1 MNELTPTTETTETTT
16 PPPAVSIADH
26 AAQFDPQ
33 VVKEAEREEPLVT
46 PPTVVRARDPK
57 SGQFSDKPRHR
68 AQSQKAAPT
77 DVPRIAELTKRLR
90 EAERERDE
98 WKGKV
103 APAPVESRPVPAVTP
118 KPTTSAAEFSTPK
131 PTIDSLM
138 AKGVGDPYAE
148 LPTAL
153 WEWNEAKRNHAET
166 QAKSASAAAAQTQA
180 LTERVESFRAKTPDY
195 DDVMAKAQ
203 QDTCTPLLW
212 HLLTTDDN
220 GPAIGY
226 YLAQHPS
233 EFDQMLLETWQT
245 PVTPQA
251 VAILQRRLLPR
262 VQAAPTESA
271 APARPF
277 TSAPRPPNSVRTGAI
292 KTDDAPPE
300 RIRSIAEHRQ
310 HFAPKR

>member
-1 MNELTPTTETTETTT
+1 MNELTPTTETTETVT

-46 PPTVVRARDPK
+46 PPAAVRARDPK

-68 AQSQKAAPT
+68 AQSQKAAAA

-103 APAPVESRPVPAVTP
+103 APVETRPAPVVATP
-118 KPTTSAAEFSTPK
+118 KTAAPAAEFSTPE
-131 PTIDSLM
+131 PTVDTLM

-148 LPTAL
+148 LPKAL
-153 WEWNEAKRNHAET
+153 WQWNDAKRIHEEA
-166 QAKSASAAAAQTQA
+166 QAKLAAAAAEQAKA
-180 LTERVESFRAKTPDY
+180 LTSRVDAFRASTPDY
-195 DDVMAKAQ
+195 DDVLAKAQ
-203 QDTCTPLLW
+203 QDICTPLLW

-251 VAILQRRLLPR
+251 VAILQRRLLQR

-271 APARPF
+271 ALARPF
-277 TSAPRPPNSVRTGAI
+277 TQAPRPPNSVRTGAI